1 MHSISVNF
9 SWKLLLAAFA
19 VAVVTGCSTGG
30 TAPPPEQPQVSPS
43 SSPSA
48 SSASPADLWETWRL
62 QEGKTVANIDDINA
76 SYGISRSWAATPEVT
91 QRGYPIIG
99 LSKDESCVVLFS
111 EIIGGNIKWPMA
123 IVMLPRYQPRGTEPV
138 DALHA
143 RATDAQNARALITR
157 MGDRLG
163 CGMPT

>member
-1 MHSISVNF
+1 MHSMHVNF
-9 SWKLLLAAFA
+9 SWKLFLTAL
-19 VAVVTGCSTGG
+19 VAVIVTGCSTRA

-48 SSASPADLWETWRL
+48 SPVEQADLWETWRL
-62 QEGKTVANIDDINA
+62 HSGKTTADVDTINA
-76 SYGISRSWAATPEVT
+76 SYGISRSWTATPEVT

-138 DALHA
+138 NALQA
-143 RATDAQNARALITR
+143 KANDVQNARALIGR

-163 CGMPT
+163 CGMPA